1 MMKIIIEVHGKSI
14 RSSPWA
20 TKKSILATAMEGYS
34 YGTERGQIRD
44 ISDHNHIIPLYDFG
58 VGVYDF
64 DMSKIQPMIELA
76 KQESEKHV
84 NDFFKKIGEKVI

>member
-14 RSSPWA
+14 RIIPWA
-20 TKKSILATAMEGYS
+20 AKKSILATAMEGYS

-44 ISDHNHIIPLYDFG
+44 ISDHNYIIPLYDFG

-64 DMSKIQPMIELA
+64 DMSKIQPMIALA

-84 NDFFKKIGEKVI
+84 NDFFKGEGEK